1 MDGIEVSGGTLGEI
15 EGAKESRVGDEDG
28 TEVCGDSLGE
38 NEGAEET
45 GDAEGTKVLV
55 TGVPADPNNT

>member
-1 MDGIEVSGGTLGEI
+1 M
-15 EGAKESRVGDEDG
+15 EGAKESGMGDEDG

-45 GDAEGTKVLV
+45 GDADGLKVLKV
-55 TGVPADPNNT
+55 R